1 MTELIRIAK
10 PEDAGELLALR
21 RKLFAE
27 SNTMLWEPG
36 EFVAT
41 EDDERRRIKQLTSAR
56 NCTYFVATCGERI
69 VGLLF
74 ATGSPINRLRNSTTL
89 ALGVAREY
97 EGQGIATRL
106 VQRALLW
113 SQQVGLRRVELTV
126 HTDHIRAIGLYL
138 RCGFQ
143 VEGVRRSS
151 MLVDGRYV
159 DEYLMSV
166 VHSGA

>member
-1 MTELIRIAK
+1 MADRIRVAT
-10 PEDAGELLALR
+10 PQDAAELLALR

-27 SNTMLWEPG
+27 SNTMLWEPQ

-41 EDDERRRIKQLTSAR
+41 EDDERKLIEQLTSAK
-56 NCTYFVATCGERI
+56 NCTYLVASIDLGI

-74 ATGSPINRLRNSTTL
+74 ATGSPVNRLRHSTTL
-89 ALGVAREY
+89 ALGVAREHQ
-97 EGQGIATRL
+97 GRGIATRL
-106 VQRALLW
+106 VQTALGW

-126 HTDHIRAIGLYL
+126 HKDHLRAIGVYL

-143 VEGVRRSS
+143 MEGVRRSS
-151 MLVDGRYV
+151 LLVDGRYV

-166 VHSGA
+166 VHSDA